1 MTNEKNELPQIDE
14 ARAGRERISVIARE
28 KKQSGELSMIEAG
41 AVMAGAALLA
51 LAVYAG
57 GKYVLDLIRSSQFK
71 SEAQMFHTGV
81 LNADQNDAY
90 SSAETL
96 TILAQNHAFDS
107 AGSRV
112 ASDKSAVKGMFN
124 GTVTAAAGTLVTSND
139 SVVSRPTPS
148 PRQSARS
155 ASRRDYR
162 LHAGHR
168 QREDLFSTLRPHSP
182 RRRRRRRVHPMV
194 QWRLWRFGPRERK
207 PGPPT
212 WEALS
217 KC

>member
-1 MTNEKNELPQIDE
+1 MTNEKSELQQIDD
-14 ARAGRERISVIARE
+14 AKAGRERILVIARA

-81 LNADQNDAY
+81 LNATQNDADF
-90 SSAETL
+90 SAETL

-124 GTVTAAAGTLVTSND
+124 GTVTAAVGTLVTSND
-139 SVVSRPTPS
+139 SVVLTYPVTSTVCS
-148 PRQSARS
+148 LSVAALITVYTQVTVN
-155 ASRRDYR
+155 
-162 LHAGHR
+162 GTT
-168 QREDLFSTLRPHSP
+168 LFSPTTAFSP
-182 RRRRRRRVHPMV
+182 ATAATACASNGAMASVA
-194 QWRLWRFGPRERK
+194 LWTTR
-207 PGPPT
+207 T
-212 WEALS
+212 
-217 KC
+217 

>member
-1 MTNEKNELPQIDE
+1 MTNEKNELPQIDD
-14 ARAGRERISVIARE
+14 ARAGRERILVIARA

-81 LNADQNDAY
+81 LNATQNDADF
-90 SSAETL
+90 SAETL

-124 GTVTAAAGTLVTSND
+124 GTVTAAVGTLVTSND
-139 SVVSRPTPS
+139 SVVLTYPVTSTVCS
-148 PRQSARS
+148 LSVAALITVYTQVTVN
-155 ASRRDYR
+155 
-162 LHAGHR
+162 GTT
-168 QREDLFSTLRPHSP
+168 LFSPTTAFSP
-182 RRRRRRRVHPMV
+182 ATAATACASNGAMASVA
-194 QWRLWRFGPRERK
+194 LWTTR
-207 PGPPT
+207 T
-212 WEALS
+212 
-217 KC
+217 

>member
-14 ARAGRERISVIARE
+14 ARAGRERILMIARA

-81 LNADQNDAY
+81 LNATQNDADF
-90 SSAETL
+90 SAETL

-139 SVVSRPTPS
+139 SVVLTYPVTSTVCS
-148 PRQSARS
+148 LSVAALITVYTQVTVN
-155 ASRRDYR
+155 
-162 LHAGHR
+162 GTT
-168 QREDLFSTLRPHSP
+168 LFSPTTAFTPATAATACASNGAMAS
-182 RRRRRRRVHPMV
+182 VA
-194 QWRLWRFGPRERK
+194 LWTTR
-207 PGPPT
+207 T
-212 WEALS
+212 
-217 KC
+217 

>member
-1 MTNEKNELPQIDE
+1 MTNEKNELTQIDE
-14 ARAGRERISVIARE
+14 AKERRARLLMIARA

-81 LNADQNDAY
+81 LNATQNDADF
-90 SSAETL
+90 SAETL

-112 ASDKSAVKGMFN
+112 ASDKSSVKGMFN
-124 GTVTAAAGTLVTSND
+124 GTVTAAVGTLVTSND
-139 SVVSRPTPS
+139 SVVLTYPVTSTVCSLSVAALITVYTQVTVNGTTVFSPTTAFS
-148 PRQSARS
+148 PATATTTCTSNGTM
-155 ASRRDYR
+155 ASM
-162 LHAGHR
+162 
-168 QREDLFSTLRPHSP
+168 TL
-182 RRRRRRRVHPMV
+182 
-194 QWRLWRFGPRERK
+194 
-207 PGPPT
+207 
-212 WEALS
+212 
-217 KC
+217 

>member
-14 ARAGRERISVIARE
+14 AKARRERILMIARA

-81 LNADQNDAY
+81 LNATQNDADF
-90 SSAETL
+90 SAETL

-112 ASDKSAVKGMFN
+112 ASDKSSVKGMFN
-124 GTVTAAAGTLVTSND
+124 GTVTAAVGTLVTSND
-139 SVVSRPTPS
+139 SVVLTYPVTSTVCS
-148 PRQSARS
+148 LSVAALITVYTQVTVN
-155 ASRRDYR
+155 
-162 LHAGHR
+162 GTT
-168 QREDLFSTLRPHSP
+168 LFSPTTAFSP
-182 RRRRRRRVHPMV
+182 ATAATACASNGAMASVA
-194 QWRLWRFGPRERK
+194 LWTTR
-207 PGPPT
+207 T
-212 WEALS
+212 
-217 KC
+217 

>member
-14 ARAGRERISVIARE
+14 VKARRARLLMIARA

-81 LNADQNDAY
+81 LNATQNDADF
-90 SSAETL
+90 SAETL

-112 ASDKSAVKGMFN
+112 ASDKSSVKGMFN
-124 GTVTAAAGTLVTSND
+124 GTVTAAVGTLVTSND
-139 SVVSRPTPS
+139 SVVLTYPVTSTVCSLSVAVLITVYTQVTVNGTTVFSPTTAFS
-148 PRQSARS
+148 PATAATAC
-155 ASRRDYR
+155 ASNG
-162 LHAGHR
+162 AMA
-168 QREDLFSTLRPHSP
+168 S
-182 RRRRRRRVHPMV
+182 VA
-194 QWRLWRFGPRERK
+194 LWTTR
-207 PGPPT
+207 T
-212 WEALS
+212 
-217 KC
+217 

>member
-14 ARAGRERISVIARE
+14 AKARRARILMIARA

-81 LNADQNDAY
+81 LNATQNDADF
-90 SSAETL
+90 SAETL

-112 ASDKSAVKGMFN
+112 ASDKSSVKGMFN
-124 GTVTAAAGTLVTSND
+124 GTVTAAVGTLVTSND
-139 SVVSRPTPS
+139 SVVLTYPVTSTVCS
-148 PRQSARS
+148 LSVAALITVYTQVTVN
-155 ASRRDYR
+155 
-162 LHAGHR
+162 GTT
-168 QREDLFSTLRPHSP
+168 LFSPTTTFSP
-182 RRRRRRRVHPMV
+182 ATAATACASNGAMASVA
-194 QWRLWRFGPRERK
+194 LWTTR
-207 PGPPT
+207 T
-212 WEALS
+212 
-217 KC
+217 

>member
-1 MTNEKNELPQIDE
+1 MTNEKSELQQIDD
-14 ARAGRERISVIARE
+14 AKAGRERILVIARA

-81 LNADQNDAY
+81 LNATQNDADF
-90 SSAETL
+90 SAETL

-124 GTVTAAAGTLVTSND
+124 GTVTASVGTLVTSND
-139 SVVSRPTPS
+139 SVVLTYPVTSTVCS
-148 PRQSARS
+148 LSVAALITVYTQVTVN
-155 ASRRDYR
+155 
-162 LHAGHR
+162 GTT
-168 QREDLFSTLRPHSP
+168 LFSPTTAFSP
-182 RRRRRRRVHPMV
+182 ATAATACASNGAMASVA
-194 QWRLWRFGPRERK
+194 LWTTR
-207 PGPPT
+207 T
-212 WEALS
+212 
-217 KC
+217 

>member
-14 ARAGRERISVIARE
+14 AKARRARLLMIARA

-81 LNADQNDAY
+81 LNATQNDADF
-90 SSAETL
+90 SAETL

-112 ASDKSAVKGMFN
+112 ASDKSSVKGMFN
-124 GTVTAAAGTLVTSND
+124 GTVTAAVGTLVTSND
-139 SVVSRPTPS
+139 SVVLTYPVTSTVCSLSVAALITVYTQVTVNGTTVFSPTTAFS
-148 PRQSARS
+148 PATAATAC
-155 ASRRDYR
+155 ASNG
-162 LHAGHR
+162 AMA
-168 QREDLFSTLRPHSP
+168 S
-182 RRRRRRRVHPMV
+182 VA
-194 QWRLWRFGPRERK
+194 LWATR
-207 PGPPT
+207 T
-212 WEALS
+212 
-217 KC
+217 

>member
-14 ARAGRERISVIARE
+14 ARAGRERILMIARA

-81 LNADQNDAY
+81 LNATQNDADF
-90 SSAETL
+90 SAETL

-124 GTVTAAAGTLVTSND
+124 GTVTAAVGTLVTSND
-139 SVVSRPTPS
+139 SVVLTYPVTSTVCS
-148 PRQSARS
+148 LSVAALITVYTQVTVN
-155 ASRRDYR
+155 
-162 LHAGHR
+162 GTT
-168 QREDLFSTLRPHSP
+168 LFSPTTAFTPATAATACASNGAMAS
-182 RRRRRRRVHPMV
+182 VA
-194 QWRLWRFGPRERK
+194 LWTTR
-207 PGPPT
+207 T
-212 WEALS
+212 
-217 KC
+217 